1 MMVEHKPRPRKR
13 IKSALAAT
21 AYHEAGHAV
30 VGLRLRVRIKTATI
44 VPGGDRLGEVTHGK
58 ETYLY
63 DNLRYRADS
72 VRTRGRGEAEIIFCL
87 SGLAAER
94 RFRPR
99 ASSKGALGD
108 HEHAADLALLLNS
121 DEVETTNAHIKYL
134 SLRTDKLVADNWPQ
148 VEAVAQALLERRTLK
163 VAEIAA
169 IVREKD
175 HALASPV
182 CEPSSSSG
190 VTNRR

>member
-1 MMVEHKPRPRKR
+1 M
-13 IKSALAAT
+13 
-21 AYHEAGHAV
+21 
-30 VGLRLRVRIKTATI
+30 GLRLRVRIKTATI
-44 VPGGDRLGEVTHGK
+44 VPNGDRLGEVKHGK

-63 DNLRYRADS
+63 DNIRFQPDS
-72 VRTRGRGEAEIIFCL
+72 VRTRGRGEAVIIFCL

-99 ASSKGALGD
+99 ASSQGALGD
-108 HEHAADLALLLNS
+108 RKHAVDLALLLS
-121 DEVETTNAHIKYL
+121 GDEVELTNAHIKYL
-134 SLRTDKLVADNWPQ
+134 SLRTDKLVADNWPHI
-148 VEAVAQALLERRTLK
+148 EAVAQALLERRTLK

-175 HALASPV
+175 HALAFAV

-190 VTNRR
+190 VTNRRWY

>member
-1 MMVEHKPRPRKR
+1 VHQGRE
-13 IKSALAAT
+13 AT
-21 AYHEAGHAV
+21 EIDQPAGD
-30 VGLRLRVRIKTATI
+30 GL
-44 VPGGDRLGEVTHGK
+44 
-58 ETYLY
+58 
-63 DNLRYRADS
+63 S

-99 ASSKGALGD
+99 AYSKGALSD
-108 HEHAADLALLLNS
+108 HEHAADLALSLNGG
-121 DEVETTNAHIKYL
+121 EVEPTNAHLSYL
-134 SLRTDKLVADNWPQ
+134 SLRTDKLVADNRPQ

-175 HALASPV
+175 HAF
-182 CEPSSSSG
+182 
-190 VTNRR
+190 